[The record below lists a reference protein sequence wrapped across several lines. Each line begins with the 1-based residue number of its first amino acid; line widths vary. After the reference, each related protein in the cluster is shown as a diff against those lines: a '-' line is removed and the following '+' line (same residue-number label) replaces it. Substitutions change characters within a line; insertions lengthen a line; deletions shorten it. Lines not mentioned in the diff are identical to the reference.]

1 MSKKA
6 NKVSPGSPYGL
17 PPPNSDE
24 VQKAIAQQL
33 QARNLGVDK
42 ILLNVNGGNSELQ
55 TNRNSIIKYSLKQP
69 INLEVG
75 DIITCIQGFVQ
86 EQGLA
91 ENTISFEEDIEA
103 EMRFTYYKQ
112 GNVGDTV
119 NVINGSDDVSFCQYP
134 KLMPDAFN
142 GTNDDRKGL
151 TRSTLLF
158 GGGYDAVY
166 TSVAGDLGLNMSY
179 DDKVYGGT
187 EDDLTSGQ
195 NGQMF
200 VLCENYSIIE
210 PASPNSFAYYRPCL
224 GKKRIKVKAGNYS
237 VDSLANIITEQMN
250 GSIGADNNTLSDALL
265 DKLYY
270 PDVNYNGTANAWNT
284 TPFWNNIDVN
294 QNNDPYEENII
305 GIQEFLRPEERQ
317 RFDGLVKEMNISQY
331 NYYNMFR
338 INNIAYL
345 DSGRGE
351 RIYNSGTY
359 PDGSTVLVPTG
370 LPSGYDLNAFELL
383 RKSTQSSNPYDGVH
397 FYIGRRHLHE
407 VFENTDSHFYSNP
420 GLEGGTMNADDL
432 FRPPSYGDM
441 MQCRIDPNAGIIPD
455 FSSNA
460 VNPPGMD
467 GFRWPSIGGAML
479 FNTLWPVNG
488 ITLPDFSKGK
498 LIPPTRTHFA
508 GTSVAQLSYSD
519 AVESRFA
526 FQNFHEF
533 YKLPNLTADGQST
546 SGFGGQQ
553 ATSFNNPIIGGN
565 SGVPNDITGNTGM
578 TTAYPVDSSSGVA
591 INNFDFD
598 LVKDTQ
604 IYKDLVSK
612 IKSVTNN
619 KGFRQQLYRQKL
631 IYDLFSKPFDKFFA
645 TESAARAAW
654 SKSLWSRL
662 GFSYDQLGNITKNLE
677 KTRGYG
683 GSEAKVLPNTGLITH
698 NQFDYSKIVSSD
710 GLGTG
715 NPIKDKA
722 GAPLQN
728 YELQGYYNGDDGFT
742 LGVAGNQFHLLATSK
757 PINASNLPSL
767 NNGKSYLLIESDIIK
782 PNFKDNRAQWGNLL
796 AIMSKEN
803 ATNDTIFGA
812 QPIDFTVTES
822 RLLTEITIFIKNP
835 DGTLADDNVIGK
847 NNGFIIQITKPI
859 KPQALPVIDPP

>member
-1 MSKKA
+1 MSEKDKKQT
-6 NKVSPGSPYGL
+6 PYGL
-17 PPPNSDE
+17 PPPNPDE

-33 QARNLGVDK
+33 QAKNIGVDK

-119 NVINGSDDVSFCQYP
+119 NVDKGSDDVSFCQYP
-134 KLMPDAFN
+134 KCMPDAFL
-142 GTNDDRKGL
+142 GTENNRD
-151 TRSTLLF
+151 TLVGTTLNF
-158 GGGYDAVY
+158 GGGTEALYN
-166 TSVAGDLGLNMSY
+166 SIAGDLGLNMAY
-179 DDKVYGGT
+179 DNKVYEGS
-187 EDDLTSGQ
+187 EENLTSGQ

-200 VLCENYSIIE
+200 LLCETYQILD
-210 PASPNSFAYYRPCL
+210 PQSPFSSDGYYRPCL

-270 PDVNYNGTANAWNT
+270 PDVNYNGTTNAWNT
-284 TPFWNNIDVN
+284 TPFWNNLDVN
-294 QNNDPYEENII
+294 QGNDPYDANIV
-305 GIQEFLRPEERQ
+305 GTQEFLRETERQ

-338 INNIAYL
+338 INNIAYG
-345 DSGRGE
+345 SSEPGE
-351 RIYNSGTY
+351 RNAPGTVY
-359 PDGSTVLVPTG
+359 PNGKDTLAPNG
-370 LPSGYDLNAFELL
+370 LPPKFFFDAQLLLN
-383 RKSTQSSNPYDGVH
+383 KSSQSSNPYNGVH
-397 FYIGRRHLHE
+397 FYIGRRHLYE
-407 VFENTDSHFYSNP
+407 VWQNEENRFYSNP
-420 GLEGGTMNADDL
+420 GLADNTMNPNEL
-432 FRPPSYGDM
+432 FRPPSYEDCM
-441 MQCRIDPNAGIIPD
+441 YVRLDKDHGIIPPYV
-455 FSSNA
+455 SNNA
-460 VNPPGMD
+460 NPPGMS
-467 GFRWPSIGGAML
+467 GFRWPHLGNALI

-488 ITLPDFSKGK
+488 LYLPDVSQVPY
-498 LIPPTRTHFA
+498 PPTRTHFA
-508 GTSVAQLSYSD
+508 GTSVAQLTYSD
-519 AVESRFA
+519 AVQSRFA

-553 ATSFNNPIIGGN
+553 ATSFNNPIIGPYQNTTNEIQGN
-565 SGVPNDITGNTGM
+565 PGM
-578 TTAYPVDSSSGVA
+578 IPVYPVDSSSGIA

-598 LVKDTQ
+598 LVKDTAV
-604 IYKDLVSK
+604 YKDLVSK
-612 IKSVTNN
+612 IQSVTNN
-619 KGFRQQLYRQKL
+619 KGFRQQLYREKL
-631 IYDLFSKPFDKFFA
+631 IFDLFTKPFDQFFA
-645 TESAARAAW
+645 SEVDARAAW

-677 KTRGYG
+677 QTKGYG
-683 GSEAKVLPNTGLITH
+683 GTEGNVKPNLGIITH
-698 NQFDYSKIVSSD
+698 NEFDFSKIVSSD

-715 NPIKDKA
+715 NPIQDKS

-728 YELQGYYNGDDGFT
+728 YELQGYFNGDDGFT
-742 LGVAGNQFHLLATSK
+742 LGVAGNQFHLLADSK
-757 PINASNLPSL
+757 PINAANLPSL

-782 PNFKDNRAQWGNLL
+782 PNFKDNKAQWGNLL

-822 RLLTEITIFIKNP
+822 RLLSEITIYIKNP
-835 DGTLADDNVIGK
+835 DGTLADDSVIGK

-859 KPQALPVIDPP
+859 KPQALPIIDPP